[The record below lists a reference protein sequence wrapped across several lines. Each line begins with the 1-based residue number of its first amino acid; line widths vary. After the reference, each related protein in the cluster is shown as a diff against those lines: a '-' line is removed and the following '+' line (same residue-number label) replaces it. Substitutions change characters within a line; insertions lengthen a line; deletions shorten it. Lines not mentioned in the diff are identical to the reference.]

1 VDNPRA
7 EKVAVVEEVRQRFD
21 DASAAILTE
30 YRGLKVKDLAG
41 LRRSV
46 RASGGDYK
54 IYKNTLV
61 RLAAQGSG
69 LTDLQQLLVGPTG
82 IVFVDGDAA
91 SVARVLRDFSRTNPL
106 LVIKGGVL
114 GDRVM
119 DARETTALADLPSR
133 EVLLARLAGALAAP
147 MQQLAGLLQAL
158 PRNLAYGLAA
168 LRDQRAEGGVVDG
181 AVAQAGEEASTGAA
195 APSAAAE
202 SAPPGEP
209 AGPPEAAAPGEAA
222 PTETAGSLPA
232 GAADEAPSDAST
244 ESGVGAQKASASASA
259 SDHESDTAVGAQ
271 EASASASDSDSD
283 SATPAPES

>member
-61 RLAAQGSG
+61 RLAALGSG
-69 LTDLQQLLVGPTG
+69 LTDLQPLLVGPTG

-168 LRDQRAEGGVVDG
+168 LRDQRAEGGVVDV
-181 AVAQAGEEASTGAA
+181 AAAQAGQEDSTEAA
-195 APSAAAE
+195 AP
-202 SAPPGEP
+202 GQP
-209 AGPPEAAAPGEAA
+209 AGPPEAAPPSEAA
-222 PTETAGSLPA
+222 PTEAAGPLQA
-232 GAADEAPSDAST
+232 GAADEAPADAST
-244 ESGVGAQKASASASA
+244 ES
-259 SDHESDTAVGAQ
+259 AVGAQ
-271 EASASASDSDSD
+271 EASASASDPDSAVGAQEASASASGSDSDSD

>member
-1 VDNPRA
+1 MDNPRA

-69 LTDLQQLLVGPTG
+69 LADLQQLLVGPTG

-114 GDRVM
+114 GDQGHGRPG
-119 DARETTALADLPSR
+119 DHRP
-133 EVLLARLAGALAAP
+133 
-147 MQQLAGLLQAL
+147 
-158 PRNLAYGLAA
+158 
-168 LRDQRAEGGVVDG
+168 GGS
-181 AVAQAGEEASTGAA
+181 AVARGPARSPGRGAGRPDATACW
-195 APSAAAE
+195 SA
-202 SAPPGEP
+202 
-209 AGPPEAAAPGEAA
+209 
-222 PTETAGSLPA
+222 A
-232 GAADEAPSDAST
+232 GAAP
-244 ESGVGAQKASASASA
+244 ESGLRAGRLA
-259 SDHESDTAVGAQ
+259 
-271 EASASASDSDSD
+271 
-283 SATPAPES
+283 